1 MPRVPAAVATDSTD
15 SSPGDFRSQVRAWFE
30 AHAPAKGG
38 PDDFSSVHIVS
49 AATAEDYRVRER
61 HAVEVTRGW
70 QRALFEA
77 GLAGRSWPTE
87 YGGKGAPHWQDEIVA
102 DEQARFGVSTKMFAV
117 SLEMLP
123 PVLFAY
129 GTDAQRRAH
138 LPRVVRGEEIW
149 CQLLSEPD
157 AGSDLGSARTAALPV
172 DGGWLINGQKV
183 WTSGAGGADYA
194 LLIARTDPT
203 VAGGAGLSCLAL
215 DMSAPGVQVRP
226 LRQMSGGYHFNE
238 VFLTDVFVPAEGL
251 IGELGG
257 GLAILRTM
265 LSSERAAIGGGTSAR
280 SAAQLI
286 ALVRQLGTATDPVV
300 RQTVAAAVI
309 RERILDLVVSR
320 VGAGADVP
328 AGGPVSKLLYSEH
341 ARLTAEA
348 ATTLLGEAA
357 TLTGEQVS
365 APWVDRL
372 LFAPGLRIGGG
383 TDEIQR
389 NTIAERGLGLPR
401 EPRPTSAPGR

>member
-1 MPRVPAAVATDSTD
+1 VAVALADATPSE
-15 SSPGDFRSQVRAWFE
+15 FRSQVRAWFE
-30 AHAPAKGG
+30 ANAPAKGG

-49 AATAEDYRVRER
+49 ASTTEEYQARER

-70 QRALFEA
+70 QRTLFEA
-77 GLAGRSWPTE
+77 GLAGRSWPIE
-87 YGGKGAPHWQDEIVA
+87 YGGQAAPRWQDELIA
-102 DEQARFGVSTKMFAV
+102 EEQARFGVSTKMFAV

-123 PVLFAY
+123 PVLFAF
-129 GTDAQRRAH
+129 GTDEQRRTH

-157 AGSDLGSARTAALPV
+157 AGSDLGSARTVAQPV
-172 DGGWLINGQKV
+172 DGGWIINGQKV
-183 WTSGAGGADYA
+183 WTSGAGAADYA

-203 VAGGAGLSCLAL
+203 VTGGAGLSCLVL

-226 LRQMSGGYHFNE
+226 LRQMSGGYHFKE

-280 SAAQLI
+280 SAAHLI
-286 ALVRQLGTATDPVV
+286 ALVRQLGTAHDPVV
-300 RQTVAAAVI
+300 RQSVAAAVI

-320 VGAGADVP
+320 VAAGADVP
-328 AGGPVSKLLYSEH
+328 TGGPVSKLLYSEH
-341 ARLTAEA
+341 ARLTAEV
-348 ATTLLGEAA
+348 ATSLLGQSAMLNGDA
-357 TLTGEQVS
+357 VS

-401 EPRPTSAPGR
+401 EPRITTGR